1 MTDSASEIKR
11 CKTCILPV
19 GFPGVSFD
27 ENGICALCANH
38 KPSPAPLGADVLK
51 EKILSVASMD
61 YDCVVPLSGGKDS
74 SYVLYYAVKKL
85 GLRVLAVNYN
95 SGFQSPQA
103 TANVVNACKSLNVPL
118 KVFHANLNLRK
129 SLIRQV
135 LKFGCLTGI
144 PTGVCGNCENAIR
157 SYSIRAAHE
166 AGVCNILLG
175 DSEAEKINIPIPTG
189 LGGLMRRVNAKNF
202 PGVLKALS
210 AYYVTAS
217 RERKYMGIPAK
228 EAFSLSM
235 APIAFPVDDIQVV
248 HFFDYVPW
256 ETMNKKELLE
266 KELGWKAA
274 CGQISRFDCYLHPLD
289 NLGFLKQL
297 GISKDGIIYAN
308 LVRAGIMTREQALE
322 QEINIQKTIRHDCL
336 EFAKQYGRIMMG
348 WIGLIMI
355 FFKTFSFICFVN

>member
-1 MTDSASEIKR
+1 MQLSSSVMNR
-11 CKTCILPV
+11 CTKCIHPV
-19 GFPGVSFD
+19 GFPELSFD
-27 ENGICALCANH
+27 SHGVCSLCSTHQQAP
-38 KPSPAPLGADVLK
+38 KPIGADVLK
-51 EKILSVASMD
+51 EKILSAAGRD

-103 TANVVNACKSLNVPL
+103 TKNVVNACKSLNVLL
-118 KVFHANLNLRK
+118 KVFQGNLKLRK

-135 LKFGCLTGI
+135 LRFGCLTGV

-157 SYSIRAAHE
+157 SYSIRAARE
-166 AGVCNILLG
+166 AGVRSILMG
-175 DSEAEKINIPIPTG
+175 DSEAEKITIPIPTG

-228 EAFSLSM
+228 DAFKLSM
-235 APIAFPVDDIQVV
+235 APIEFPENDIQVL
-248 HFFDYVPW
+248 HFFDYIPW
-256 ETMNKKELLE
+256 ETMNKKALLE

-274 CGQISRFDCYLHPLD
+274 GGQISRFDCYLHPLD

-308 LVRAGIMTREQALE
+308 LVREGIMSREQALE

-336 EFAKQYGRIMMG
+336 EFAKQYGLDNEDLK
-348 WIGLIMI
+348 WIDEIDL
-355 FFKTFSFICFVN
+355 K